1 MSAKVRPSGNW
12 FVVDA
17 PVGEVSQDAFGH
29 DDIAD
34 NLHRMVSEPTNHRR
48 MIGLLGQF
56 GVGKST
62 IIELLRAKL
71 LGDRNLGLIRMSAER
86 HEPVGFHRA
95 AVYAFAEALVASKQV
110 SSKDADEIL
119 EPLRSAQSITVSDF
133 ALSPLG
139 RIATQLQEKL
149 RLSRSRFL
157 VYIALAVVG
166 AAALIGL
173 LSFLVPPENWKT
185 TSSFVIPLVT
195 TGAFFA
201 PFIWLGSSID
211 IGSVNLGGLLA
222 SGARVT
228 QRAKVE
234 AADEQEQ
241 AFAAL
246 VDKAKTRLVVAVDDI
261 DRLSKE
267 QILAALNAIRS
278 FQLTCKKDRQPIF
291 IVSIDEEIVRSA
303 IEDGNGASTPDAH
316 EFLNR
321 LFTLRQEVPVH
332 ETFDLRD
339 FARSLLNEQATTL
352 AERAGQKMDDVIM
365 MLIHDDVRD
374 PRHVV
379 RLLNAFSSDY
389 RLAHARELRTGAR
402 SLRDGLVTKNLEVLA
417 RVVVLKT
424 DYPAFFRA
432 ALNDVD
438 LIELGSRASSV
449 DASAEENSTLAKAGF
464 DISDLQNAPLF
475 RYLARTAGWGP
486 EEVDYVPFLY
496 LGQDR
501 FSQLLGN
508 VHARA
513 LRQALANN
521 QSAELARLA
530 EEARAGGMESTESF
544 RELLVAVLR
553 ELVPAEQDNGVAAL
567 LAAATR
573 NEALRSA
580 EIARVVGAV
589 VSQRPHALTD
599 VAGAIAILGNAPSG
613 AASLLGKAVLNA
625 SEENSDGEV
634 WSARELISA
643 AVSADEFETWVE
655 RRIEIIDSWESFAD
669 WNHEDLDTG
678 TASRLLSKAVQL
690 AASDDDDLTADEE
703 DLIVVEDIAFR
714 ITEPAAPLDEVLL
727 FTALGSAADTY
738 ECAIALVAIEKLE
751 LTEKQLSYLTYTSLP
766 ASATAVKEDSA
777 PVARVFSGAVALAIR
792 AASRIQSWGAGDG
805 PKRVYSTGRTADV
818 IAGWVAG
825 GTFASSMALPVIKAM
840 AEHGAKGQKKLAEAI
855 FTSWS
860 TDNDGTD
867 SAGVDLVDTA
877 LNLATLAGRLESAA
891 RQVIHDKW
899 VSQFGVSGSPE
910 DAGRLTASI
919 FSSDELRHWAD
930 DAISEMMPWFSTN
943 YDFTDGVTTA
953 AADVIGTGFVSVTTE
968 SELLNALTS
977 VAAHG
982 GTHRQRALATTA
994 KLAWS
999 ATVMTSVNSNF
1010 ARYVNE
1016 FDSADFWALV
1026 DLQLLRMEVADQ
1038 FITRIDD
1045 LVASEGPDSNTI
1057 KRVDALTHHLELDN
1071 AVTVAL
1077 ESGSR
1082 DAMKV
1087 VADRG
1092 DELESERAKTTWATY
1107 LDQTAEASVPDASR
1121 SAFAKALAVA
1131 DPGLYADAIRAILD
1145 DTLDSASEKHSTK
1158 WLFITIPLEADTRNE
1173 VKAVLQPLLV
1183 GSAREALGAAIVLH
1197 ATRTD
1202 PEFDRVVANDVES
1215 ALEHW
1220 IGEEPN
1226 DKVTAAIA
1234 RAVRG
1239 SKTTDPRAL
1248 STRKRKPRNPER
1260 AAAYQAAVEALGR

>member
-1 MSAKVRPSGNW
+1 MSAQVRPSGNW

-34 NLHRMVSEPTNHRR
+34 NLHRMVTEPTNHRR

-62 IIELLRAKL
+62 IIELLRSKL
-71 LGDRNLGLIRMSAER
+71 QGDRNLGLIRMSAER

-95 AVYAFAEALVASKQV
+95 AVYAFAEALVASKQL

-119 EPLRSAQSITVSDF
+119 EPLRSAQSTTISDF

-139 RIATQLQEKL
+139 RIAAQLQEKL
-149 RLSRSRFL
+149 RLSRSKFL
-157 VYIALAVVG
+157 IYIALAMVG

-173 LSFLVPPENWKT
+173 LSFLVPPEVWKSI
-185 TSSFVIPLVT
+185 SSFVIPFVT
-195 TGAFFA
+195 TGAFFG

-211 IGSVNLGGLLA
+211 IGSVNLRGLFA

-246 VDKAKTRLVVAVDDI
+246 VEKAKTRLVVAVDDI

-278 FQLTCKKDRQPIF
+278 FQLTCKKGKQPIF

-303 IEDGNGASTPDAH
+303 IEAGNGASTADAH

-321 LFTLRQEVPVH
+321 LFTLRQQVPVH

-339 FARSLLNEQATTL
+339 FARSLINEQATTL
-352 AERAGQKMDDVIM
+352 AERVGPKMDDVIM

-389 RLAHARELRTGAR
+389 RLAHARELRTGSR
-402 SLRDGLVTKNLEVLA
+402 SLRDGIVTKNLDVLA

-432 ALNDVD
+432 VLDDVD

-449 DASAEENSTLAKAGF
+449 DASDKEIGALTEMGF
-464 DISDLQNAPLF
+464 NISDPRNAPLF

-486 EEVDYVPFLY
+486 EDVDYVPFLY

-508 VHARA
+508 LHARA

-530 EEARAGGMESTESF
+530 EEALSGGVESTDSF
-544 RELLVAVLR
+544 RELLAAVLR

-567 LAAATR
+567 LAAVSR

-580 EIARVVGAV
+580 EIARVVGAI

-599 VAGAIAILGNAPSG
+599 VAGAIALLGIAPSG
-613 AASLLGKAVLNA
+613 SANLLGRAVLNA
-625 SEENSDGEV
+625 SEEINDGEV
-634 WSARELISA
+634 WKARELIAA
-643 AVSADEFETWVE
+643 AVGDDGFDAWVE
-655 RRIEIIDSWESFAD
+655 RRIEAIESWEAYAVWD
-669 WNHEDLDTG
+669 HENLDAH
-678 TASRLLSKAVQL
+678 TASSLLSKAVQL
-690 AASDDDDLTADEE
+690 AANDDDDLSADEE
-703 DLIVVEDIAFR
+703 DLTAVEDIASH
-714 ITEPAAPLDEVLL
+714 IIEPAELMDESVL
-727 FTALGSAADTY
+727 FAALSRAADTY
-738 ECAIALVAIEKLE
+738 DCAIAFVAIEKLE
-751 LTEKQLSYLTYTSLP
+751 LTDKQLSRLTYTSLP
-766 ASATAVKEDSA
+766 ASATAVEDGSE
-777 PVARVFSGAVALAIR
+777 PVARVLSGAVALAVR
-792 AASRIQSWGAGDG
+792 AASRIQSWGSGDG
-805 PKRVYSTGRTADV
+805 AKRVYSTGRTADV
-818 IAGWVAG
+818 IAGWVEG
-825 GTFASSMALPVIKAM
+825 GTFASSMALPVIEAM
-840 AEHGAKGQKKLAEAI
+840 VEHGANGQVKLVEAI

-860 TDNDGTD
+860 EDWDGTD
-867 SAGVDLVDTA
+867 SAGVDLADSAVRI
-877 LNLATLAGRLESAA
+877 ATIAGRLEPAA
-891 RQVIHDKW
+891 RETIHDKW

-910 DAGRLTASI
+910 AADRLTATL
-919 FSSDELRHWAD
+919 FSTDELREWAD
-930 DAISEMMPWFSTN
+930 DAVAEMVPWFSTN
-943 YDFTDGVTTA
+943 YDFTGGATTA
-953 AADVIGTGFVSVTTE
+953 AADVIGTGHVSDATQREVV
-968 SELLNALTS
+968 NALVA

-982 GTHRQRALATTA
+982 GTHRQRALVTTA
-994 KLAWS
+994 KLPWS
-999 ATVMTSVNSNF
+999 AKVIPEVNSNF
-1010 ARYVNE
+1010 ARHVNE
-1016 FDSADFWALV
+1016 FESADFWALI
-1026 DLQLLRMEVADQ
+1026 DLQFLRTEVSEQ
-1038 FITRIDD
+1038 FITRIDN
-1045 LVASEGPDSNTI
+1045 LISEEGPDISTI
-1057 KRVDALTHHLELDN
+1057 KRADALADHLELDN

-1077 ESGSR
+1077 ESASGE
-1082 DAMKV
+1082 AMKA
-1087 VADRG
+1087 VAGRYDA
-1092 DELESERAKTTWATY
+1092 LESDQASSTWAGY
-1107 LDQTAEASVPDASR
+1107 LDQAAEASVSATSR
-1121 SAFAKALAVA
+1121 STFAKALAEA
-1131 DPGLYADAIRAILD
+1131 EPGLYADAVRTVLD
-1145 DTLDSASEKHSTK
+1145 DTLDSASEKHTTK

-1173 VKAVLQPLLV
+1173 VRTVLQPLLV
-1183 GSAREALGAAIVLH
+1183 GSVRDALGAAIVLH

-1202 PEFDRVVANDVES
+1202 PEFDRLVANDVEN

-1220 IGEEPN
+1220 IVKEPN
-1226 DKVTAAIA
+1226 GKVTAAIA

-1239 SKTTDPRAL
+1239 SKITDSLAL
-1248 STRKRKPRNPER
+1248 SAWKRGPRNSEK
-1260 AAAYQAAVEALGR
+1260 AAAYRAALEALGR